1 MSFSSIYML
10 TRIRS
15 RGRVGR
21 KAVSSR
27 LPFPSPP
34 RPDGHNE
41 RTKMSD
47 KKEISFFLPMVPPTI
62 THQEKKVTVNPRTG
76 RPSFY
81 EPLELKAVRQLFL
94 DSVVRYRPEIPF
106 DGPLN
111 LTTIWS
117 WPASD
122 VHPVGSFKTSKPDT
136 DNLIKLLKDC
146 MTKAKFWKDDAQVA
160 FERTVKIYDEI
171 PGIHISVSKL

>member
-1 MSFSSIYML
+1 MAFSSIYML

-41 RTKMSD
+41 RIKMTHD
-47 KKEISFFLPMVPPTI
+47 NEISFFLPMVPPTV
-62 THQEKKVTVNPRTG
+62 THQEKKVTVSRTG
-76 RPSFY
+76 RPTFY
-81 EPLELKAVRQLFL
+81 ETQELKAVRQLFL
-94 DSVVRYRPEIPF
+94 DSVSRHRPKDPF
-106 DGPLN
+106 DGPVN

-117 WPASD
+117 WPASST
-122 VHPVGSFKTSKPDT
+122 HPAGSFKISKPDT

>member
-1 MSFSSIYML
+1 MAFSSIYML

-41 RTKMSD
+41 RIKMTHD
-47 KKEISFFLPMVPPTI
+47 NEISFFLPMVPPTV
-62 THQEKKVTVNPRTG
+62 THQEKKVTVSRTG
-76 RPSFY
+76 RPTFY
-81 EPLELKAVRQLFL
+81 ETQELKAVRQLFL
-94 DSVVRYRPEIPF
+94 DSVARHRPETPF
-106 DGPLN
+106 DGPVS

-117 WPASD
+117 WPASET
-122 VHPVGSFKTSKPDT
+122 HPAGSFKTSKPDT

-146 MTKAKFWKDDAQVA
+146 MTKAKFWKDDAEVA